1 MAKLDKVKEEIGWLK
16 AIFSIVL
23 VTDLSLG
30 GFMTY
35 REFILL
41 ASVICVLGGILW
53 VSFVATT
60 NDSKPKKPDPAQEP

>member
-1 MAKLDKVKEEIGWLK
+1 
-16 AIFSIVL
+16 
-23 VTDLSLG
+23 
-30 GFMTY
+30 MTY

-60 NDSKPKKPDPAQEP
+60 NGSKPKKPDPAQEP